1 MIKRIFIMAIMVV
14 AVLSLIAPNTYAV
27 PTLSLFDP
35 AAGPAVLVP
44 DGAPGLDLNP
54 LPGVVTYIGTVPA
67 LGGGTWNINV
77 TTGITKP
84 ATGDSIVMQMDLNSV
99 DATSAGGGTLEIMF
113 SEDNFGPGSG
123 GFAAQIGGTLGGG
136 AGSSVAYN
144 TYLDTGNVIFGT
156 TSTSPTALSL
166 TSQAFNSS
174 PFSGSASAAVGPQAF
189 PFSLTQEVKINHTGN
204 GTTSFDAA
212 LCNVP
217 EPSSALLLLGLLLGG
232 IGGVGL
238 LKKKEEI

>member
-1 MIKRIFIMAIMVV
+1 MVKRIFIMAIMVL

-27 PTLSLFDP
+27 PTLQLSDGMGLPVTVQDGSL
-35 AAGPAVLVP
+35 
-44 DGAPGLDLNP
+44 LDLNG
-54 LPGVVTYIGTVPA
+54 LPGVVTYIGTVPQ

-84 ATGDSIVMQMDLNSV
+84 ATGTSLAMQMDLNSV
-99 DATSAGGGTLEIMF
+99 DATSAGGGTLNIMF
-113 SEDNFGPGSG
+113 SEDNFGPGAGTFS
-123 GFAAQIGGTLGGG
+123 AQIGGTLGGG
-136 AGSSVAYN
+136 AGSSITYD
-144 TYLDTGNVIFGT
+144 TYLDTANVILGT
-156 TSTSPTALSL
+156 TASSATALQL
-166 TSQAFNSS
+166 THQTFNST
-174 PFSGSASAAVGPQAF
+174 PFSGSASGSVGPQAF
-189 PFSLTQEVKINHTGN
+189 PFSLTQEVTIVHTGN

-232 IGGVGL
+232 LGGVGL